1 MTPKPKVVLDGHY
14 SFADAAALLNKD
26 PKTIYRWR
34 RMGYLPETKSR
45 RQGGRGYILGR
56 HILRAFEALC

>member
-1 MTPKPKVVLDGHY
+1 MTTRPKVVLDGHY
-14 SFADAAALLNKD
+14 SFADAAELLGKD

-34 RMGYLPETKSR
+34 KLGYLPETKSR
-45 RQGGRGYILGR
+45 KFNRKSYILGK